1 MPHFHS
7 SLAVAAVS
15 ILILSGCGGG
25 ASAQTAAPAASQA
38 ASSPSGSAIPIVP
51 TPRLVGIEQF
61 GVDIN
66 KNGIPDRL
74 DDYVAQ
80 SVGGVDTKAAASA
93 YFALLSKLSAK
104 VMTGET
110 LTEKDRQ
117 QVFRS
122 LDCYANSARADG
134 VERVALDPQFM
145 KDKRAFR
152 GMHALMAAL
161 NGTAASLSINKEASC
176 AAAS

>member
-1 MPHFHS
+1 MHHLPAN
-7 SLAVAAVS
+7 LTVIAVS
-15 ILILSGCGGG
+15 VLILSGCGGG
-25 ASAQTAAPAASQA
+25 VSVQAAAPAARQ
-38 ASSPSGSAIPIVP
+38 SATTLAGLATPIVP
-51 TPRLVGIEQF
+51 SPRLVGIEQF

>member
-1 MPHFHS
+1 MSHFHA
-7 SLAVAAVS
+7 SLTVIAVS

-93 YFALLSKLSAK
+93 YFALLSKLSTK
-104 VMTGET
+104 VMAGET
-110 LTEKDRQ
+110 LSEKERQ

-122 LDCYANSARADG
+122 LDCYDNSARAEG
-134 VERVALDPQFM
+134 VKQVDLDAEFM

-152 GMHALMAAL
+152 GMHELMGAL
-161 NGTAASLSINKEASC
+161 NGTASFLSVDKEVSC
-176 AAAS
+176 SAAS